1 MRTIWRINIAMTKD
15 KFLIAKYIDESR
27 ENIIA
32 KYEQDIPISA
42 IAKLYNVSHSVI
54 YLRLV
59 KWGVR
64 IKKYAIARRR
74 RIEKPRKHYKRK
86 FSKEFLAHQA
96 EITKLNDGKIKY
108 VKFEGTTEDQK
119 LVSNILCR
127 PVIG

>member
-1 MRTIWRINIAMTKD
+1 MTKN
-15 KFLIAKYIDESR
+15 KFLIAKYIDDNQA
-27 ENIIA
+27 NIIA
-32 KYEQDIPISA
+32 KYNQDMPISE
-42 IAKLYNVSHSVI
+42 IAELYGVSHSVI

-59 KWGVR
+59 KWGIR
-64 IKKYAIARRR
+64 IKKYATARRR

-86 FSKEFLAHQA
+86 FSLEFLAHQA
-96 EITKLNDGKIKY
+96 EITKLNEGKIKY